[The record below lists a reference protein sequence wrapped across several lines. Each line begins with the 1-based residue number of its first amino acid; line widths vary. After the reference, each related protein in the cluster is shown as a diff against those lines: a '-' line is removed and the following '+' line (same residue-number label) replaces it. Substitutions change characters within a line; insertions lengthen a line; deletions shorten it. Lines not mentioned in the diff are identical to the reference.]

1 MVFIDGLRI
10 EGGLM
15 VITDTVQVFFV
26 LQIEVI
32 INFFI
37 LGEVDCLVFI
47 DVVLDI
53 VFDRGNLGSDDH
65 S

>member
-1 MVFIDGLRI
+1 
-10 EGGLM
+10 M

-32 INFFI
+32 VNFFI

>member
-32 INFFI
+32 VNFFI